1 VGVVTNIEPEKHYGE
16 HYLETPEQVCNVVRT
31 QVDVVLSSGVAVLN
45 AEDLLVLEMAELCD
59 GEVILFAQDP
69 TSPAIDAHLKAG
81 GRAVLLNNGCIA
93 LTSASQQTL
102 LTKLATLPFLQVVQK
117 DAVKDTPKNTQVMSL
132 LAAIGAAWALG
143 ISAEIISAG
152 IETFEVKPTEVN

>member
-1 VGVVTNIEPEKHYGE
+1 
-16 HYLETPEQVCNVVRT
+16 
-31 QVDVVLSSGVAVLN
+31 
-45 AEDLLVLEMAELCD
+45 
-59 GEVILFAQDP
+59 
-69 TSPAIDAHLKAG
+69 
-81 GRAVLLNNGCIA
+81 VLLNNGCIA